1 MGKLAARLAR
11 LETLVP
17 TLAYL
22 ETWLTILRETA
33 QVAALDAATTE
44 TLLTAVEAHHQ
55 ALRIPPLVE
64 ADQVPVLGQALLDG
78 VLEAIAVHVPA
89 GLQSAY
95 RQATSELCLEA
106 SRRWQAVEEADNDAT
121 L

>member
-17 TLAYL
+17 TLAWL
-22 ETWLTILRETA
+22 ETWLTILRAAA
-33 QVAALDAATTE
+33 QVAGLDTATAK
-44 TLLTAVEAHHQ
+44 TLLTAIEAHHQ
-55 ALRIPPLVE
+55 TLRIPPLVE
-64 ADQVPVLGQALLDG
+64 AEQVPVLGQALVDG

-95 RQATSELCLEA
+95 RQAASDLCLAESQRWLTSEE
-106 SRRWQAVEEADNDAT
+106 RGEHAT
-121 L
+121 F